1 MVDNTQVI
9 TKVNCCSFRKDG
21 KSVTFGSDSG
31 YKMYDITADGG
42 LKLKHEG
49 QIEGGVKLISE
60 ISNSTVTQGR

>member
-21 KSVTFGSDSG
+21 KSVVFGSDSG
-31 YKMYDITADGG
+31 YKMYDITEAG

-60 ISNSTVTQGR
+60 ISNSTMTQGR